1 MRRFLRPLVGCS
13 APPLLRVAI
22 RVIAVPTPSGLFS
35 CTAAAL
41 AAAAA
46 TAATSALT
54 PSQSKAAP
62 PPTAEADRLFDANQ
76 YGPLAT
82 LLRTLLAKAPD
93 DTELLWRLARVCKKL
108 ADEEKPKS
116 AAKQALIREGVQS
129 SERALALKPDCGP
142 THKWQAILLTEV
154 GHFEGTTTT
163 IKNSFVV
170 RAHFEKAVELSPKDA
185 TSRHLLGLWCFE
197 VAKVRARVRRM
208 PCSPVLLLRAPCDL
222 LTAGA
227 EPTRSLSHSQL
238 GWLEKK
244 AAAALFATPPTA
256 TFEEALGHFE
266 AAEAIDPGF
275 YPKNLLLMAMAH
287 AKLGHKAEAEQWRQR
302 CLAAKP
308 RTPEDEQTRK
318 EAEKWVP

>member
-129 SERALALKPDCGP
+129 SERALALKPDSGP
-142 THKWQAILLTEV
+142 AHKWQAILLTEV
-154 GHFEGTTTT
+154 GQFEGTTAT

-197 VAKVRARVRRM
+197 VAKVRAHAGVACHARLCC
-208 PCSPVLLLRAPCDL
+208 CSALHAACSLLALSSRS
-222 LTAGA
+222 
-227 EPTRSLSHSQL
+227 RSLSLSLRHTHKHVLS
-238 GWLEKK
+238 
-244 AAAALFATPPTA
+244 PS
-256 TFEEALGHFE
+256 
-266 AAEAIDPGF
+266 
-275 YPKNLLLMAMAH
+275 H
-287 AKLGHKAEAEQWRQR
+287 ADIQ
-302 CLAAKP
+302 
-308 RTPEDEQTRK
+308 
-318 EAEKWVP
+318 

>member
-1 MRRFLRPLVGCS
+1 MRRLLRPLVCCS
-13 APPLLRVAI
+13 APPLLRVAT
-22 RVIAVPTPSGLFS
+22 RTLRTAAAIAVPTPSGLFS

-76 YGPLAT
+76 YEPLAT
-82 LLRTLLAKAPD
+82 LLRASLAKAPD

-142 THKWQAILLTEV
+142 AHKWQAIMLSEV

-197 VAKVRARVRRM
+197 VAK
-208 PCSPVLLLRAPCDL
+208 
-222 LTAGA
+222 
-227 EPTRSLSHSQL
+227 L